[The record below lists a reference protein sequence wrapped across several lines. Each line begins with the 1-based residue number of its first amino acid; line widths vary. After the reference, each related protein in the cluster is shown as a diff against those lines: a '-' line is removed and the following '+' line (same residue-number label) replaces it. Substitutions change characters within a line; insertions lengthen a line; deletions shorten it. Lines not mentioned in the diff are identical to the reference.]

1 MHRSRAWSRRGTQAI
16 IESTSARGV
25 SHTVI
30 GAVSS
35 FGVVNVSMRETG
47 SVKKRKVVGAT
58 KRKAAGDAGAAIS
71 KGTKAGHYLRFI
83 SDTLDIMDA
92 FPNMKGFHIV
102 MDNTPIHSSD
112 AIDPIIKERGYIPL
126 YLPPYSPELNPIE
139 MFWKVLKG
147 KVKRGK
153 LSDVETLTSRV
164 IEGSKDIPIKNLQ
177 NFIQHSIDI
186 FPKCLNKEPL

>member
-1 MHRSRAWSRRGTQAI
+1 
-16 IESTSARGV
+16 
-25 SHTVI
+25 
-30 GAVSS
+30 
-35 FGVVNVSMRETG
+35 MRETG
-47 SVKKRKVVGAT
+47 SVKKRRVVGAT
-58 KRKAAGDAGAAIS
+58 KRKAAGDAGAAIP
-71 KGTKAGHYLRFI
+71 KGTTAGHYLRFI

-112 AIDPIIKERGYIPL
+112 AIDHIIKERGYIPL

-139 MFWKVLKG
+139 MFWKVLKDR
-147 KVKRGK
+147 VKRGK

-164 IEGSKDIPIKNLQ
+164 IEGSKDVLIENLQ

-186 FPKCLNKEPL
+186 FPKCLNREPL